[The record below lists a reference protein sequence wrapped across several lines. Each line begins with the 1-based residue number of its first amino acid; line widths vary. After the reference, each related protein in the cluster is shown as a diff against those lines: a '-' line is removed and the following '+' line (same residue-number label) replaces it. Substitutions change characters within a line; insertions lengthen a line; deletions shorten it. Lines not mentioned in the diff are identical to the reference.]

1 MTLIPLQPRSRDILV
16 YFAALFSVV
25 ALVVGERLHSYAP
38 GRTITVENCAK
49 WMQLRALLNLEK
61 IRHQILPTGDVEIDP
76 DDIDKLAA
84 LGGGNVFSLLDDPA
98 PGAANTA
105 CPQRDLAAGR
115 AAP

>member
-1 MTLIPLQPRSRDILV
+1 MTPIPLQPWKRDILI
-16 YFAALFSVV
+16 YLSALFLVV
-25 ALVVGERLHSYAP
+25 ALVVGVRFHSYVP

-49 WMQLRALLNLEK
+49 WMQLRVLLNLEK
-61 IRHQILPTGDVEIDP
+61 IRHQILPTGDVEIHP

-84 LGGGNVFSLLDDPA
+84 LGGGNVFSLIDDPA